1 MLYSQVTLKITG
13 IPANTPA
20 GSTIYFVGSAN
31 NWTLAD
37 ANYILQPDGVGK
49 YKIIIP
55 QGTGIVKY
63 KFNRG
68 SWATVEGN
76 ATGSF
81 LPDRSFTFTNAPQTI
96 NVNIQS

>member
-63 KFNRG
+63 KFIEEVG
-68 SWATVEGN
+68 LQLKEMLLVPFCLIEVLL
-76 ATGSF
+76 
-81 LPDRSFTFTNAPQTI
+81 LPMHLKLLM
-96 NVNIQS
+96 